1 MVLWQSVLSALVLSA
16 VGVDSKEVFQT
27 VLRVVWSEEHMRTVC
42 FAICFRTNQNE
53 LES

>member
-27 VLRVVWSEEHMRTVC
+27 VLRVLVWSEEHMRNVC
-42 FAICFRTNQNE
+42 LLYVSEQTRTN
-53 LES
+53 